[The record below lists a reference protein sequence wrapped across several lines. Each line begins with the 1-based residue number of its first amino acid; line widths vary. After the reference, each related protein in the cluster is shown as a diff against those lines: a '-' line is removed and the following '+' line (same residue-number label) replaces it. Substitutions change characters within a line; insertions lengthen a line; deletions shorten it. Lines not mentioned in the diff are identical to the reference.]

1 MNMKDGRKITLR
13 SLEVKDAEHIERL
26 AGDYEIAKTTLSIP
40 YPYPEGAAVTF
51 IKCMKETE
59 KKGEVLIYAIT
70 DPSKNE
76 LIGIINLNLSL
87 HHKRGELAY
96 WIGKEYW
103 GNGYASEA
111 ARELLKI
118 GFEEKGLNRIF
129 AAAFV
134 DNPGSWMV
142 MEKIGMK
149 KEGTLREHVYKGGES
164 VDLHYYGMVAEDY
177 LPLKAQLA

>member
-1 MNMKDGRKITLR
+1 MNMKVGNKIILR
-13 SLEVKDAEHIERL
+13 SLEDKDAIHIESL
-26 AGDYEIAKTTLSIP
+26 AGNYDISKTTLSIP
-40 YPYPEGAAVTF
+40 HPYPEGAAVTF
-51 IKCMKETE
+51 IKCMREAE
-59 KKGEVLIYAIT
+59 KKGEVLIYAIA
-70 DPSKNE
+70 DPMENE
-76 LIGIINLNLSL
+76 LVGIINLNLSL

-96 WIGKEYW
+96 WVGKEHW

-111 ARELLKI
+111 ARELLTI

-149 KEGTLREHVYKGGES
+149 QEGTLRGHVYKGGES
-164 VDLHYYGMVAEDY
+164 VDLHYYGILAEDY
-177 LPLKAQLA
+177 FRLKA